1 MLKLYRLCVEAAKA
15 SQQPL
20 SFGHINQAEK
30 KVTIGHKIVGLMD
43 NSVRRVFVDNVEVI
57 SEKI

>member
-15 SQQPL
+15 SQQPM
-20 SFGHINQAEK
+20 SVGHIDMASK
-30 KVTIGHKIVGLMD
+30 KITIGQKIVGRIE
-43 NSVRRVFVDNVEVI
+43 NSVRRVLVDNVEVI

>member
-15 SQQPL
+15 SQQ
-20 SFGHINQAEK
+20 SMRVGHINMAEK
-30 KVTIGHKIVGLMD
+30 KVTIGQKIVGQID
-43 NSVRRVFVDNVEVI
+43 NSMRRVIVDNVEVI